1 MKIDTQFYEMRL
13 LRQNLV
19 YQGFYKVWE
28 PDFIE
33 FPLSMRVCI
42 NRDFYNDQS
51 YATIERWNE
60 SHGWLNIFRV
70 GIDKLTNMRK
80 VSRSSIPDENNV
92 TYEEKYN
99 LALFAAMQDA
109 DNLLETALQIIK

>member
-19 YQGFYKVWE
+19 YQGFYKIDHK
-28 PDFIE
+28 DFIDQ
-33 FPLSMRVCI
+33 LAIRVCI

-60 SHGWLNIFRV
+60 NHGWLNIFRV

-80 VSRSSIPDENNV
+80 VSRSSIPDENSVN
-92 TYEEKYN
+92 YEEKYN